1 MPFLQIIFDVKF
13 GLTLKISQSL
23 DYQDMAPKNLLK
35 FTDPTFQFCL
45 QTLVSVLFVTAD
57 EATKTLTIGLPSL
70 TTVFDYFF
78 NSWFLIGFCV
88 LAVSLY
94 TVRNCDRE
102 LTWSESLIAN
112 WYLWN
117 VVVIH
122 VMLDGLCGAH
132 GFGGKMNDNYRI
144 LDKRPDLIGQPLG
157 PLATDRALV
166 YTLNEMELFGH
177 SVLCLIAFYG
187 VCYKTPWRHTMETI
201 ALMIQA
207 VGAVA
212 FVMPDMLTGC
222 ENMQPINVKTCLP
235 PLEPFYF
242 FFFYFG
248 VIINWL
254 WVVVPV
260 FALVKVVQSDVAEK
274 EMLRLKQD

>member
-1 MPFLQIIFDVKF
+1 
-13 GLTLKISQSL
+13 
-23 DYQDMAPKNLLK
+23 MAPKNLLK

-57 EATKTLTIGLPSL
+57 EKNKTLSIAIPDLEK
-70 TTVFDYFF
+70 VIDYFCK
-78 NSWFLIGFCV
+78 NDGWFLIGAIV
-88 LAVSLY
+88 LAITLF
-94 TVRNCDRE
+94 TVRNCDRK

-132 GFGGKMNDNYRI
+132 GFGGIMNNNYRI
-144 LDKRPDLIGQPLG
+144 LDKRYRPDLVGQTLG
-157 PLATDRALV
+157 PTSGDRALV

-177 SVLCLIAFYG
+177 SLMCLFAFYG
-187 VCYKTPWRHTMETI
+187 VCYKTRWRHGAECI
-201 ALMIQA
+201 ALVTQA
-207 VGAVA
+207 VGAVC

-242 FFFYFG
+242 FFYYFG
-248 VIINWL
+248 VVINWL

-260 FALVKVVQSDVAEK
+260 IALYFVVKSDVEEK
-274 EMLRLKQD
+274 EMLSKEKKA

>member
-1 MPFLQIIFDVKF
+1 
-13 GLTLKISQSL
+13 
-23 DYQDMAPKNLLK
+23 
-35 FTDPTFQFCL
+35 
-45 QTLVSVLFVTAD
+45 
-57 EATKTLTIGLPSL
+57 
-70 TTVFDYFF
+70 
-78 NSWFLIGFCV
+78 
-88 LAVSLY
+88 
-94 TVRNCDRE
+94 
-102 LTWSESLIAN
+102 
-112 WYLWN
+112 
-117 VVVIH
+117 
-122 VMLDGLCGAH
+122 
-132 GFGGKMNDNYRI
+132 
-144 LDKRPDLIGQPLG
+144 
-157 PLATDRALV
+157 
-166 YTLNEMELFGH
+166 
-177 SVLCLIAFYG
+177 
-187 VCYKTPWRHTMETI
+187 METI